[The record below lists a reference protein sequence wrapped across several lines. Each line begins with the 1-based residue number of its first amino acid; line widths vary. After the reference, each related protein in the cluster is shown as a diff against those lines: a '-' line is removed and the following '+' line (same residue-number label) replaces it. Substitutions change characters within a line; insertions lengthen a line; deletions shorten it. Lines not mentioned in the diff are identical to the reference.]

1 MGSLYALVARRSFS
15 SAPRMLGVVVACLIG
30 AVARCA
36 VAAPSSLP
44 PEVGYNYN
52 EIETPRAAA
61 MNGGVRATGNAIDGL
76 FYNPA
81 NMAVTRVYHLAA
93 FGQIWPEAHRQSY
106 GAAAVDSIESSIRLA
121 GGFGGTW
128 NLQDPDGINR
138 RSTDLRFALALPFG
152 DRFFLGLGGRYL
164 WMRQDGTGPFG
175 NSSASGG
182 LQGADIVKGF
192 TFDAGATFKPTDA
205 LLLSIVGQN
214 LNNPDTGFQPTS
226 FGGGIG
232 VATGDV
238 TVEGDVL
245 GDFTTW
251 DRTTVR
257 AMGGAEYL
265 AADHYP
271 LRLGYRYDE
280 GAKSHSIS
288 GGIGYIDR
296 TFAAELAVRRVVSGD
311 AATTIVLGFTYHLE
325 STGLTPSP
333 SDSF

>member
-1 MGSLYALVARRSFS
+1 MHAYVARRSPW
-15 SAPRMLGVVVACLIG
+15 SAPRALGAVVACVIV
-30 AVARCA
+30 VATRGA

-61 MNGGVRATGNAIDGL
+61 LDGAVRATGNPIDGL
-76 FYNPA
+76 FFNPA
-81 NMAVTRVYHLAA
+81 NMAVSRVYHLSA
-93 FGQIWPEAHRQSY
+93 FGQIWPEARRQSY
-106 GAAAVDSIESSIRLA
+106 GAAAVDSIESSVRLA
-121 GGFGGTW
+121 GGLGGTW
-128 NLQDPDGINR
+128 NLQDPDGIGR

-152 DRFFLGLGGRYL
+152 DRFFVGLGGHYL
-164 WMRQDGTGPFG
+164 WMKQDGTGPFG

-205 LLLSIVGQN
+205 LMLSIVGQN
-214 LNNPDTGFQPTS
+214 LNDPDTSFQPTT

-232 VATGDV
+232 VATDDV
-238 TVEGDVL
+238 TIEGDVL

-251 DRTTVR
+251 GRSTVR
-257 AMGGAEYL
+257 AMGGFEYL

-280 GAKSHSIS
+280 GAQSHSIS

-311 AATTIVLGFTYHLE
+311 PATTVVIGFTYHLE